1 MITKIDIW
9 RTKEDIMANKRRSE
23 IQIIGEILDLS
34 KNGAKKTEIL
44 YQNNMSFSQLQDY
57 LSYLIGKDIIEEII
71 VTNKNGTV
79 SKTFIN
85 TEKGNNL
92 LEDIN
97 NVLDCVGGFK

>member
-1 MITKIDIW
+1 
-9 RTKEDIMANKRRSE
+9 MANKRRSE

-57 LSYLIGKDIIEEII
+57 LSYLIERDIIEEII
-71 VTNKNGTV
+71 VTNDSGTV
-79 SKTFIN
+79 NKTFIN

-97 NVLDCVGGFK
+97 KILLYFK

>member
-1 MITKIDIW
+1 
-9 RTKEDIMANKRRSE
+9 MANKRRSE

-57 LSYLIGKDIIEEII
+57 LSYLLEKELIKENA
-71 VTNKNGTV
+71 VSNNNGTIRKV
-79 SKTFIN
+79 FIT

-92 LEDIN
+92 LVDIN
-97 NVLDCVGGFK
+97 KILLYFK

>member
-1 MITKIDIW
+1 
-9 RTKEDIMANKRRSE
+9 MANKRRSE

-57 LSYLIGKDIIEEII
+57 LSYLIEKDIIEEII
-71 VTNKNGTV
+71 VTNDNGTV

-85 TEKGNNL
+85 TEKGNDL

-97 NVLDCVGGFK
+97 KILLYFR

>member
-1 MITKIDIW
+1 
-9 RTKEDIMANKRRSE
+9 MANKRRSE

-57 LSYLIGKDIIEEII
+57 LSYLIEKNIIEEII
-71 VTNKNGTV
+71 VTNDKGTV

-92 LEDIN
+92 LEDISKIMEY
-97 NVLDCVGGFK
+97 FK

>member
-1 MITKIDIW
+1 LITKIDIW
-9 RTKEDIMANKRRSE
+9 RTKEDLMANKRRSE

-71 VTNKNGTV
+71 VTNDNGTV

-97 NVLDCVGGFK
+97 KILLYFR